1 MCHIPD
7 PCLKRPCAS
16 TAYCIRNTTRLELF
30 SCACVEGAFGVPGPL
45 GAGCVIPSLAVIGQ
59 GQIAFAVAAAYDVKF
74 RVGSSEF
81 SVLGIDGAIDG
92 ITLDG
97 GAIDSKVSEGV
108 ASLFALVDEQ
118 IDDANTLTVSI
129 LTSTIAARV
138 ATASTTTAGDATA
151 RQSTATATAA
161 NDANNKANSALS
173 TANQNANAFVST
185 ARAQTLSQSQIYDS
199 ATLSTAIANT
209 DSVRVSLASQIAGLL
224 SWGIDCFTCL

>member
-1 MCHIPD
+1 
-7 PCLKRPCAS
+7 
-16 TAYCIRNTTRLELF
+16 
-30 SCACVEGAFGVPGPL
+30 
-45 GAGCVIPSLAVIGQ
+45 
-59 GQIAFAVAAAYDVKF
+59 VKF

-129 LTSTIAARV
+129 LTSTIAAQV
-138 ATASTTTAGDATA
+138 AIASTTTATDATA

-209 DSVRVSLASQIAGLL
+209 DSVRVSLASQIAGML
-224 SWGIDCFTCL
+224 S